1 MQINVVTE
9 SRVYY
14 EARSRAVPRRGLGPS
29 FRTGWNA
36 EAQRLEA
43 RSRAFSR
50 FGFSPWRCDRLKPS
64 HSEKPRER
72 GSHTDAVRDK
82 PVLKDGP
89 KPLRGKARKR
99 AYANRRTRCKR
110 FGLAR
115 LTSGTPP
122 ISK

>member
-43 RSRAFSR
+43 RSQTVLFY
-50 FGFSPWRCDRLKPS
+50 G
-64 HSEKPRER
+64 ER
-72 GSHTDAVRDK
+72 TMTG
-82 PVLKDGP
+82 
-89 KPLRGKARKR
+89 
-99 AYANRRTRCKR
+99 
-110 FGLAR
+110 
-115 LTSGTPP
+115 
-122 ISK
+122 